1 MITYANYN
9 LRFMFML
16 FCHMYFNTLILRK
29 TTSSVTK
36 DPCHLERNF
45 TAVKGKRGSWRK
57 PRTNGEFMGHNSGN
71 TQGLLNNSPT
81 LQLFQ
86 KKGKHFILG
95 CLGIITAS

>member
-1 MITYANYN
+1 MITYANCN
-9 LRFMFML
+9 IRFMLML

-71 TQGLLNNSPT
+71 TQGLLNNSPP
-81 LQLFQ
+81 LQLFK
-86 KKGKHFILG
+86 KKGNMLFWVVLG
-95 CLGIITAS
+95 L

>member
-36 DPCHLERNF
+36 DPCHLER
-45 TAVKGKRGSWRK
+45 KKGSWRK
-57 PRTNGEFMGHNSGN
+57 PRTNGVFMGHNSGN
-71 TQGLLNNSPT
+71 TQGLLNNSPP
-81 LQLFQ
+81 LQLFK
-86 KKGKHFILG
+86 KKGNMLFWVVWGL
-95 CLGIITAS
+95 